1 MANRWALLLAA
12 LAWPAFASRY
22 VPSRGWEDKEDAL
35 LHERWFGGQL
45 AAMGEPVLAS
55 SRDLDGFIRRFRLT
69 ALPSFRPG
77 LAIRVDQRTDGGAN
91 LHWVVLDGAGGHAL
105 GKVAKHGDRPLSRE
119 EVARLAS
126 MIERAKLDEKP
137 QEEKAVETGH
147 SVTGDRGL
155 RICGDGTAWI
165 FEDLQPTN
173 RDFVERNFCY
183 ADDPDLKRL
192 IADVYLLAPADL
204 IKEPA
209 FYYPQGVRP

>member
-1 MANRWALLLAA
+1 
-12 LAWPAFASRY
+12 
-22 VPSRGWEDKEDAL
+22 
-35 LHERWFGGQL
+35 
-45 AAMGEPVLAS
+45 MGEPVLAS

-91 LHWVVLDGAGGHAL
+91 LHWVVLDGVGGHAL

-155 RICGDGTAWI
+155 ASAVMARHGYSKTCS
-165 FEDLQPTN
+165 QH

-183 ADDPDLKRL
+183 ADDPGLKRL